1 MPCANLWVN
10 NFTGPSYYAYT
21 CWEDSGG
28 GGGDIQRPPGGSG
41 SRSSGISTGSATGI
55 DLLNP
60 PEPIVTAN
68 PIHSGPSGTT
78 PAQNF
83 GWNSGAHSIE
93 VKPANWVGRVEFDI
107 PDVQGSRPGGVAIGL
122 APESALP
129 TQYRDGY
136 THLQYGLVFT
146 ATKLKVIHDG
156 AVVLELSY
164 PDDVRPNRA
173 GGASTDTVVALLYGD
188 YIKWVVNGV
197 QTYAGPFSMSE
208 QFALDATLYTA
219 FDAVDNPAFIAG
231 DWGGARPELEDG
243 SLNGALPAMAM
254 TGNVLFT
261 TELVA
266 ELPRLAAK
274 LSENAY
280 AEMDAVLP
288 VMRMT
293 SGFSD
298 FVQAALPRMTM
309 RAYETSTYGA
319 IEVTMPRMTAVASM
333 REPDG
338 DVVYSVL
345 APSLPR
351 MGMNGAFVV
360 RAEID
365 TALPALYMRAS
376 AEVTYS
382 ELATSL
388 PPLGMLAYGG
398 ENTPLV
404 QIKEVVGGRAPFYL
418 GVRIYL
424 AMVERVGGGV
434 SFMLQAVSHA
444 NAVERVSAE
453 DTWTAMQTVLADV
466 VEQLGLID
474 RVRVLSFDAGGAIDD
489 SEAWVLHA
497 GNNATTRYDRYGFN
511 SFARVGE
518 KHYGMKLDGVYLL
531 EGADDAGRAIQSGV
545 SFGQHDFGT
554 QALKHIKGVYAG
566 VSSTGALYLRVGDGC
581 REYTYRARRVDQRM
595 KVQRFDI
602 GSGFRS
608 NYYTFEL
615 MSHRESME
623 LDSITF
629 HTLATSRRI

>member
-10 NFTGPSYYAYT
+10 NFTGPSYYAHT

-28 GGGDIQRPPGGSG
+28 GGGDSQRPPGGSG
-41 SRSSGISTGSATGI
+41 SSSSGISTGSATGI

-78 PAQNF
+78 QAQNF

-93 VKPANWVGRVEFDI
+93 TLPANWVGQAVFDV
-107 PDVQGSRPGGVAIGL
+107 PDIDGSRPVGVAIGF
-122 APESALP
+122 AHVSALP
-129 TQYRDGY
+129 TTYRAGY
-136 THLQYGLVFT
+136 DHLRYGLVFT
-146 ATKLKVIHDG
+146 ITKLKVIHAG
-156 AVVLELSY
+156 SVVLEIPY
-164 PDDVRPNRA
+164 DDVLGWRVSGITDAVRA
-173 GGASTDTVVALLYGD
+173 LMYGD
-188 YIKWVVNGV
+188 YIKWIVNGR
-197 QTYAGPFSMSE
+197 TIYAGAFSMNGHY
-208 QFALDATLYTA
+208 ALDATLYTA
-219 FDAVDNPAFIAG
+219 WDAVDNPAFIAG
-231 DWGGARPELEDG
+231 DWGEDSPTLEDG
-243 SLNGALPAMAM
+243 SLNGTLPAMTM
-254 TGNVLFT
+254 TGSVLFT

-266 ELPRLAAK
+266 ELPRLAVK

-280 AEMDAVLP
+280 ADMDAVLP

-298 FVQAALPRMTM
+298 FVQAALPRMMM

-319 IEVTMPRMTAVASM
+319 IEVTMPRMTAVTSM

-351 MGMNGAFVV
+351 MGMAGAFAV

>member
-1 MPCANLWVN
+1 MPCANVWVN
-10 NFTGPSYYAYT
+10 NFSGPSYYAYT

-28 GGGDIQRPPGGSG
+28 GSADSQRPPGGSG
-41 SRSSGISTGSATGI
+41 SSSSGISTGSATGI

-83 GWNSGAHSIE
+83 GWNSGAHSVE
-93 VKPANWVGRVEFDI
+93 LLPASWVGLVGFDV
-107 PDVQGSRPGGVAIGL
+107 PDVLGGRPGGVAIGL

-188 YIKWVVNGV
+188 YIKWVANGM
-197 QTYAGPFSMSE
+197 QTYAGPFAMSE

-231 DWGGARPELEDG
+231 DWGGFRPELEDG
-243 SLNGALPAMAM
+243 SLNGALQAMAM
-254 TGNVLFT
+254 TGNVLFP

-266 ELPRLAAK
+266 ELPRLAVK

-280 AEMDAVLP
+280 ADMDAVLP

-298 FVQAALPRMTM
+298 FVQAALPRMMM

-319 IEVTMPRMTAVASM
+319 IEVTMPRMTAVTSM

-351 MGMNGAFVV
+351 MGMAGAFAV

-453 DTWTAMQTVLADV
+453 DTWTAMQTVFVDV
-466 VEQLGLID
+466 LDQVGLID
-474 RVRVLSFDAGGAIDD
+474 RVRVLGFDAEGAIDD
-489 SEAWVLHA
+489 GEAWVVNTP
-497 GNNATTRYDRYGFN
+497 NNATTRYDSYGFN

-518 KHYGMKLDGVYLL
+518 KHFGMKPDGVYLL
-531 EGADDAGRAIQSGV
+531 EGATDAGRAIQSGV
-545 SFGQHDFGT
+545 AFGKHTFGT
-554 QALKHIKGVYAG
+554 QALKHIKAVYVG
-566 VSSTGALYLRVGDGC
+566 VSSGDELFLKVSDGT
-581 REYTYRARRVDQRM
+581 REFTYKARRHDPHMRM
-595 KVQRFDI
+595 QRFDV
-602 GSGFRS
+602 GGGLRAG
-608 NYYTFEL
+608 YYTFEL
-615 MSHRESME
+615 TTDKDAME

-629 HTLATSRRI
+629 HVIATERRI